1 MRSSTRRPP
10 AISDEDMSDGENGLD
25 VIPTK
30 REKKPV
36 KYADPKKDADDDND
50 DKDGGAANDEEDE
63 GDDEEDG
70 DEYIVEKII
79 SHMIAED
86 GNPRF
91 EVKWEGFD
99 KKEDR
104 TWEPEDN
111 LRGTADTILDDYL
124 NKFGGMQGL
133 YKAGEKATKGKKR
146 GRPSTSGA
154 PSSTKKSRAN
164 GGAAVD
170 SDASETRKPGAWK
183 PPAGSWEDQIDH
195 VDMTRDTSGDLIVWL
210 TWKNGEKSQHKAQ
223 QAYTRAPQKMLKFYE
238 SKINFT
244 TST

>member
-1 MRSSTRRPP
+1 MPP

-25 VIPTK
+25 VVPAK
-30 REKKPV
+30 RDKKPV
-36 KYADPKKDADDDND
+36 KYTNTKEDADDDNEI
-50 DKDGGAANDEEDE
+50 DGGAANDDDDD
-63 GDDEEDG
+63 GDDNDEEG
-70 DEYIVEKII
+70 DEYVVEKII

-86 GNPRF
+86 GRPRF

-99 KKEDR
+99 RKEDR

-111 LRGTADTILDDYL
+111 LRGTADSILDEYL

-133 YKAGEKATKGKKR
+133 YDAGKKATKGKKR
-146 GRPSTSGA
+146 GRLSASGTPSA
-154 PSSTKKSRAN
+154 TKKSRAN
-164 GGAAVD
+164 GSAAVD
-170 SDASETRKPGAWK
+170 SDASETRKPAAWK

-195 VDMTRDTSGDLIVWL
+195 VDMTRDVNGDLIVWL